1 MNPMYEK
8 YIKKESLPTL
18 FCPGCGSGIIQM
30 AAIRAIDQMGIKDS
44 VACVSGIGCS
54 SWIPCYLDLD
64 VMHTLHGRSLAFAQG
79 LKLARPDKKI
89 LVFTGD
95 GDCLAIGGNHLIHS
109 AARNIDLTVIM
120 VNNRIYG
127 MTGGQKSPASLKGMK
142 TKTSPAGSL
151 DEPVDGCKLAEA
163 MGATY
168 VARWT
173 AAHPIQLE
181 KAITEGMNHHGFSF
195 IEVLS
200 QCPVQGNAAFGDKTQ
215 ASPAAMLKSM
225 KESCWMKKEG
235 ETPPPDKTVI
245 GLLVHRTD
253 RPEYTDQHIQMPSEP
268 INTKRGKSN
277 D

>member
-1 MNPMYEK
+1 MNPVYEK

-30 AAIRAIDQMGIKDS
+30 AAIRAIDQMGIKDD

-64 VMHTLHGRSLAFAQG
+64 VIHSLHGRSLAFAQG

-142 TKTSPAGSL
+142 TKTSPMGNL

-173 AAHPIQLE
+173 TAHPIQLE
-181 KAITEGMNHHGFSF
+181 KAITEGMNHHGFAF

-200 QCPVQGNAAFGDKTQ
+200 QCPVQGSDAFGDKT
-215 ASPAAMLKSM
+215 PAGMLKNM
-225 KESCWMKKEG
+225 KENTWMKKDG
-235 ETPPPDKTVI
+235 ETLPTGKTVI

-253 RPEYTDQHIQMPSEP
+253 RMEYTEQHLQMPSQP
-268 INTKRGKSN
+268 INEKRGRPN

>member
-1 MNPMYEK
+1 MNPVYEK

-30 AAIRAIDQMGIKDS
+30 AAIRAIDQMGIKDD

-54 SWIPCYLDLD
+54 SWIPCYLNLD
-64 VMHTLHGRSLAFAQG
+64 VIHSLHGRSLAFAQG

-142 TKTSPAGSL
+142 TKTSPTGSL
-151 DEPVDGCKLAEA
+151 DDPVDGCKLAEA

-181 KAITEGMNHHGFSF
+181 KAITEGMNHHGFAF

-200 QCPVQGNAAFGDKTQ
+200 QCPVQGSTAFGDKT
-215 ASPAAMLKSM
+215 PAGMLKNM
-225 KESCWMKKEG
+225 KENTWIKKDG
-235 ETPPPDKTVI
+235 ETLPPGKTAI
-245 GLLVHRTD
+245 GLLVHRSD
-253 RPEYTDQHIQMPSEP
+253 RPEYTDQHVLMPSQP
-268 INTKRGKSN
+268 INEKRGDAK
-277 D
+277 